1 MADPVSMMAMGGMAA
16 SGAQGILGAIGSVM
30 GADAKSKAYKYQ
42 SSMAWYNA
50 AIAKQNEKYSLD
62 VGEQQAM
69 RQGIAGAAQ
78 AGQIKAAQGASG
90 IDVNSGSAKQVQES
104 QHLVSQM
111 DSQTIR
117 EKAAKTAYDFSVQAT
132 NYENQAKGYD
142 DAAKNAQVEGKI
154 GMVSSLIGGASSVAS
169 KWFQGNQLGLWG
181 GGNVASGGGGTP
193 DPLTEWEY
201 GR

>member
-1 MADPVSMMAMGGMAA
+1 MADPVTLGTIGLAA
-16 SGAQGILGAIGSVM
+16 SGASGGLGIIGSLFG
-30 GADAKSKAYKYQ
+30 GAAKAESYKYQ

-111 DSQTIR
+111 DLQAIR

-132 NYENQAKGYD
+132 NYENQAKGLSK
-142 DAAKNAQVEGKI
+142 AASNARTEGI
-154 GMVSSLIGGASSVAS
+154 LGAVSSFVGTAGSVAS
-169 KWFQGNQLGLWG
+169 KWLQGNQLGLWG

-201 GR
+201 GQ

>member
-1 MADPVSMMAMGGMAA
+1 MADPVSMMAIGGMAA

-30 GADAKSKAYKYQ
+30 GADAKSQAYKYQ

-50 AIAKQNEKYSLD
+50 AIAKQNQKYAFD
-62 VGEQQAM
+62 VGEQQAE

-90 IDVNSGSAKQVQES
+90 VDVNTGSAKQVQDS

-111 DSQTIR
+111 DLNTIR
-117 EKAAKTAYDFSVQAT
+117 EKAAKTAYDFSVRAV

-142 DAAKNAQVEGKI
+142 IAAKNAQTEGKI
-154 GMVSSLIGGASSVAS
+154 GMVSSLIGAAGSVAS
-169 KWFQGNQLGLWG
+169 KWSQGNQMGLWG
-181 GGNVASGGGGTP
+181 GGNLSKGNYGP

>member
-1 MADPVSMMAMGGMAA
+1 MADPVSMMAIGGMAA

-30 GADAKSKAYKYQ
+30 GADAKSQAYKYQ

-50 AIAKQNEKYSLD
+50 AIAKQNQKYAFD
-62 VGEQQAM
+62 VGEQQAE

-90 IDVNSGSAKQVQES
+90 VDVNTGSAKQVQDS

-111 DSQTIR
+111 DLNTIR
-117 EKAAKTAYDFSVQAT
+117 EKAAKTAYDFSVRAV

-142 DAAKNAQVEGKI
+142 IAAKNAQTEGKI
-154 GMVSSLIGGASSVAS
+154 GMVSSLIGAAGSVDPPRCS
-169 KWFQGNQLGLWG
+169 DRLKNFGNGF
-181 GGNVASGGGGTP
+181 
-193 DPLTEWEY
+193 E
-201 GR
+201 